1 VNGADSN
8 HVAEDRNSHR
18 MWGKFYEGHEV
29 QVRWH
34 VPSQVEI
41 SFALEMLDSVTNPAL
56 LAVERL
62 IKVPASDRDKIWR
75 NDFVSLSWDV

>member
-1 VNGADSN
+1 MNGVNSD

-29 QVRWH
+29 EVGWH

-62 IKVPASDRDKIWR
+62 IKVLASDRDKIWR
-75 NDFVSLSWDV
+75 NDFVSVSWDV